1 MIAMVGD
8 SQINHQLVSECY
20 VHLVSIY
27 SLHNT
32 DVDFNKLEWRFLKRK
47 TSEYDIEIDNFERER
62 IKHLLNCYTKCVYLW
77 NSDEIRD
84 LAFEAF
90 LRLSVER
97 MMPLLVGFQ
106 HSTFD
111 IVRELI
117 LEPFFHRL
125 VHETE
130 VIERIKNLKTGN
142 MIETF
147 RLGSWKTQNVYE
159 SHLKLITA
167 KDVINVSLKKN
178 EAAVNSVVSYDEYC
192 FQITV
197 EGRHDINRLSFHTLM
212 KMRIFD
218 EFIRC
223 KKIDISFVF
232 ITKPDDFA
240 NFNLQYYHGFK
251 KESYAEENSDR
262 IKYSNVTQYAFEI
275 DLKRL
280 FQFKERAKKDKIFSM
295 TTKSSSWMQKL
306 KLVPEW
312 KSEFW

>member
-1 MIAMVGD
+1 M
-8 SQINHQLVSECY
+8 
-20 VHLVSIY
+20 
-27 SLHNT
+27 
-32 DVDFNKLEWRFLKRK
+32 
-47 TSEYDIEIDNFERER
+47 
-62 IKHLLNCYTKCVYLW
+62 
-77 NSDEIRD
+77 
-84 LAFEAF
+84 
-90 LRLSVER
+90 
-97 MMPLLVGFQ
+97 
-106 HSTFD
+106 
-111 IVRELI
+111 
-117 LEPFFHRL
+117 
-125 VHETE
+125 
-130 VIERIKNLKTGN
+130 
-142 MIETF
+142 
-147 RLGSWKTQNVYE
+147 
-159 SHLKLITA
+159 
-167 KDVINVSLKKN
+167 
-178 EAAVNSVVSYDEYC
+178 NSVVSYDEYC